1 MSSKILSSPRKFVIG
16 DGEIGR
22 LARYVSVYGS
32 PLMLVAHPDDA
43 ARVSASLEQGKADG
57 IEIVT
62 SDFSGEATR
71 QEAERIG
78 AICKERG
85 CRVVVGLGGGKAI
98 DVGKVVANEQNLPS
112 VIVPTIAS
120 NDAPCSKLAVLY
132 TAEHEYAETVVLPN
146 NPDMVIVD
154 TGVIAKA
161 PVRFL
166 VSGMGD
172 AFATYYEARSCIRCE
187 APNSNGGVSTN
198 AAFALAELCHEIL
211 LKDSKKAL
219 EACRA
224 GLVTKALE
232 NVIEANILLSGL
244 GFESGGLAVAHPV
257 SAGLTV
263 IPETHNM
270 MHGETVAIGTLVQLI
285 LENAPEEELR
295 EVYQYYQMV
304 GLPTSLRAVGI
315 TENAEEKMRYIAKPL
330 VEAGG
335 DISHVPYKLTEEML
349 YNALMYVEQLD
360 RLFGEE

>member
-1 MSSKILSSPRKFVIG
+1 MMSRILSSPRKFVISN
-16 DGEIGR
+16 GEISH
-22 LARYVSVYGS
+22 LAKYISDYGS
-32 PLMLVAHPDDA
+32 PAMLVAHPDDA
-43 ARVSASLEQGKADG
+43 ARVQESLDQVRADG
-57 IEIVT
+57 IELVM
-62 SDFSGEATR
+62 SQFGGEATR
-71 QEAERIG
+71 KETEQTKEL
-78 AICKERG
+78 CKEKG
-85 CRVVVGLGGGKAI
+85 CRVVIGLGGGKAI
-98 DVGKVVANEQNLPS
+98 DVGKVVANELNLPS

-120 NDAPCSKLAVLY
+120 NDAPCSKMAVLY
-132 TAEHEYAETVVLPN
+132 TTEHEYSETVVFPN

-154 TGVIAKA
+154 TGIIAKA

-172 AFATYYEARSCIRCE
+172 AFATYYEARSCMRCE
-187 APNSNGGVSTN
+187 APNSNGGTATN
-198 AAFALAELCHEIL
+198 AAFAMAELCRKIL
-211 LKDSKKAL
+211 LEDSAKAL
-219 EACRA
+219 EACKA

-232 NVIEANILLSGL
+232 NVIEANILLSGI

-263 IPETHNM
+263 IPETHHM

-295 EVYQYYQMV
+295 EVYQYYKLV
-304 GLPTSLRAVGI
+304 GLPTSLKAIGI

-349 YNALMYVEQLD
+349 YNALMYVDQLD
-360 RLFGEE
+360 RLFGEG